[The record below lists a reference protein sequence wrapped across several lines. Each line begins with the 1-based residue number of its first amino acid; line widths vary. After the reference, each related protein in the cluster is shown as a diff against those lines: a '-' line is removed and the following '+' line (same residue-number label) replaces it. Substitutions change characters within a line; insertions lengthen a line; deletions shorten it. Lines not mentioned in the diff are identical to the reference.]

1 MDGGFRYCAKL
12 SLHRVPSHTLFIGKA
27 QQSSAT
33 LDDQR
38 AEERVI
44 ACQEVTIQRDT
55 DTDSSNHLQ
64 IKAAKILS
72 RLLKLINSVCVIYS
86 VYVVVALYFSIP
98 LKLIRP
104 SLKVRAEGLVIG
116 AGQYTFMVSVLIS
129 WYVYLYVGNIIRS
142 PESKSYLKQLIVDPC
157 FVDADFIGA
166 RASFVHDISSEDLI
180 DFDL

>member
-86 VYVVVALYFSIP
+86 VYVVVALYFSTP
-98 LKLIRP
+98 KALQTFSK
-104 SLKVRAEGLVIG
+104 G
-116 AGQYTFMVSVLIS
+116 ASRRTRDWSRT
-129 WYVYLYVGNIIRS
+129 VYLYGVS
-142 PESKSYLKQLIVDPC
+142 PN
-157 FVDADFIGA
+157 
-166 RASFVHDISSEDLI
+166 
-180 DFDL
+180 